1 MRNGGTVVDEA
12 KEKEYQAVIDE
23 LMAENKML
31 SETVTALSDK
41 LDIYE
46 TAMINAFIKWG
57 QSDEH

>member
-1 MRNGGTVVDEA
+1 MNEK

-31 SETVTALSDK
+31 SETVKALSDK

-46 TAMINAFIKWG
+46 TAMINVFIKWG
-57 QSDEH
+57 QTDAH

>member
-1 MRNGGTVVDEA
+1 MWDGGIVVNGA
-12 KEKEYQAVIDE
+12 KEKEYQTVIDE

-57 QSDEH
+57 QTDAH

>member
-1 MRNGGTVVDEA
+1 MNEA

-31 SETVTALSDK
+31 HEAITEMSDK

-57 QSDEH
+57 QINAN